1 MLCRL
6 FVMAITI
13 VPLLSAISMAAE
25 SLPKKPNIVFIMADD
40 LGYGELSCYGQQILR
55 TPNIDRLAAE
65 GLRFTDVYAG
75 STVCAPSRCVLMTGL
90 HTGHCRVRGNQ
101 RVPLLPDDVT
111 VAEVLR
117 DAGYV
122 TGMFGKWGLGEP
134 GTTGL
139 PNRQGFEH
147 WFGYLNQGNAHN
159 YYPEYLWDNEQQFPL
174 VGNVAEKG
182 VASKKAIYSHDIVTD
197 RALGFLDEVGDKPF
211 FLYVPFTLPHV
222 NNELRR
228 ATGDGM
234 EVPNYGPYANES
246 WPNPEKGRAMMIHML
261 DRDVGRIMDKIRKL
275 GLDEN
280 TLVFFTSDNGAQQ
293 EGGSKLEFFNSSGP
307 LRGFKR
313 DLYEGGIRVP
323 MIARW
328 PGVIEAGTSSDL
340 PWAFWDFLPTAAEL
354 AGAAAPKGIDGLSVV
369 PTLVG
374 EDRAGHPQQQHSEL
388 YWEFHE
394 RGSKQAVR
402 RGKYKA
408 VRLSPELPLELYD
421 LETDLGETNNIADAH
436 PELVAEL
443 EEYLAS
449 ARSESEHWPL
459 KKRQRRRK

>member
-1 MLCRL
+1 MLRRL
-6 FVMAITI
+6 FVLAIAI
-13 VPLLSAISMAAE
+13 VPLLSTISIAAE

-65 GLRFTDVYAG
+65 GLKFTDVYAG

-139 PNRQGFEH
+139 PTRQGFEH

-197 RALGFLDEVGDKPF
+197 RALGFLEGVGDKPF

-234 EVPNYGPYANES
+234 EVPNYGPYANED

-328 PGVIEAGTSSDL
+328 PGVIEAGTVSDL

-354 AGAAAPKGIDGLSVV
+354 AGAAAPQGLDGLSVV

-374 EDRAGHPQQQHSEL
+374 EDRAGHPQQQHGEM

-408 VRLSPELPLELYD
+408 VRLSPELPLELYN

-443 EEYLAS
+443 EDYLTS

-459 KKRQRRRK
+459 RKRQRRRK

>member
-6 FVMAITI
+6 VVLAITI
-13 VPLLSAISMAAE
+13 VPLLSATGIAAE

-40 LGYGELSCYGQQILR
+40 LGYGELSCYGQKILR

-65 GLRFTDVYAG
+65 GLKFTDVYAG

-147 WFGYLNQGNAHN
+147 WFGYLNQGHAHN

-197 RALGFLDEVGDKPF
+197 RALGFLDDVGDKPF

-261 DRDVGRIMDKIRKL
+261 DRDVGRIMDKIRQL

-354 AGAAAPKGIDGLSVV
+354 AGAAAPEGIDGLSIV

-374 EDRAGHPQQQHSEL
+374 EDRAGHPQQQHDEL

-408 VRLSPELPLELYD
+408 VRLSPELPLELYN

-443 EEYLAS
+443 EEYLAG
-449 ARSESEHWPL
+449 ARSESKHWPL